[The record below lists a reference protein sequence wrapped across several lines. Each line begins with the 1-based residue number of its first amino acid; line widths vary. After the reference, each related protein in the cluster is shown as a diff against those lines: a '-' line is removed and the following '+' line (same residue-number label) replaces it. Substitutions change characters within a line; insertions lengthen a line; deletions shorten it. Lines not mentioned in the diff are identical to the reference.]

1 MIRTVLKRFLLVC
14 GIICCLP
21 LILLA
26 WLETAIMGRRYE
38 RMFGACKEILSL
50 VPTII
55 GQYIRLGFYLATCR
69 KVSPDA
75 CFMLGSMLSHRDVS
89 VASGVVLGVYTIIGC
104 ADIGP
109 NVLFGARVSVIS
121 GKYQHGRP
129 AERTS
134 EQTATEQYDLITIGA
149 NSWIGQEAVLMANV
163 GENCTIAAGAV
174 LYKDAPDN
182 CTFMGNPARKVNL

>member
-1 MIRTVLKRFLLVC
+1 MVVKRFLLVC
-14 GIICCLP
+14 GVVCTLP
-21 LILLA
+21 LILLT
-26 WLETAIMGRRYE
+26 WLEAAIMGRRYE
-38 RMFGACKEILSL
+38 RVYGACKEILSL
-50 VPTII
+50 FPTIV
-55 GQYIRLGFYLATCR
+55 GQYFRLGFYLATCR
-69 KVSPDA
+69 NVSPDA
-75 CFMLGSMLSHRDVS
+75 SFMLGSMLSHRDVS

-129 AERTS
+129 DERTS
-134 EQTATEQYDLITIGA
+134 DQTATEQYDLITIGA
-149 NSWIGQEAVLMANV
+149 NSWIGQEAIVMANV
-163 GENCTIAAGAV
+163 GENCTVAAGAV

>member
-1 MIRTVLKRFLLVC
+1 MIRTVLKRILLFC
-14 GIICCLP
+14 GIVCCLP
-21 LILLA
+21 LILA
-26 WLETAIMGRRYE
+26 TWLEAAIMGHRYE

-50 VPTII
+50 MPTMI
-55 GQYIRLGFYLATCR
+55 GQYLRLGFYFSTCR
-69 KVSPDA
+69 KISPDA
-75 CFMLGSMLSHRDVS
+75 CFMLGSMLSHRNVS

-104 ADIGP
+104 ADIGR

-121 GKYQHGRP
+121 GKYQHGKP
-129 AERTS
+129 DERTS
-134 EQTATEQYDLITIGA
+134 EQTATEQYDLISIGA

>member
-1 MIRTVLKRFLLVC
+1 
-14 GIICCLP
+14 
-21 LILLA
+21 
-26 WLETAIMGRRYE
+26 
-38 RMFGACKEILSL
+38 
-50 VPTII
+50 
-55 GQYIRLGFYLATCR
+55 
-69 KVSPDA
+69 
-75 CFMLGSMLSHRDVS
+75 MLGSMLSHRDVS

-109 NVLFGARVSVIS
+109 NVLFGARVSVLS

-129 AERTS
+129 DERTS
-134 EQTATEQYDLITIGA
+134 EQTVTEQYDLITIGA
-149 NSWIGQEAVLMANV
+149 NSWIGQEAVVMANV